1 MKNILLL
8 GATGSIGKQTL
19 DVIEKHPNEFK
30 LLTIA
35 IGTNIIKGIEII
47 KKFKPKYVSVINNKD
62 ALLLKG
68 LFVNIEIGFG
78 ERGLIN
84 AATYVGNNNF
94 KHIVVTAVVGS
105 VGLVPTIE
113 AIKKG
118 YTIALANKET
128 LVTAGHI
135 VMDLAKEYNVDILPV
150 DSEHSAIF
158 QCLNGENNKQV
169 KEIIITASGG
179 SFRNK
184 TREELETVTI
194 EDALNH
200 PNWNMGHKITID
212 SATMINKGFEVIEA
226 HYLFGLPY
234 ENISTVLHFESVIH
248 SMVEFV
254 DSAIIAQIGTPDMRI
269 PIQYALNFPNRLE
282 SNFGKSLKLQDV
294 GTLNFK
300 PMDFKRF
307 PCLKYAYDS
316 GKTGHSMPTVLNAA
330 NEAAVNLFL
339 KKKISFLEIENIV
352 YENLTNHK
360 LINNPSLDDIL
371 SLDKEI
377 KENILSKYLKGEI

>member
-8 GATGSIGKQTL
+8 GATGSIGTQTL
-19 DVIEKHPNEFK
+19 DVIEQHPNEFV

-35 IGTNIIKGIEII
+35 LGRNINKGIEII
-47 KKFKPKYVSVINNKD
+47 KKFKPKYVSVINKD
-62 ALLLKG
+62 DAVLLKN
-68 LFVNIEIGFG
+68 LFTDIEIGFG
-78 ERGLIN
+78 EEGLVN
-84 AATYVGNNNF
+84 AATYVGNNEY

-105 VGLVPTIE
+105 IGLIPTIE

-135 VMDLAKEYNVDILPV
+135 VMDLAKQYKVDILPV

-158 QCLNGENNKQV
+158 QCLNGEKINQV

-179 SFRNK
+179 SFRNI
-184 TREELETVTI
+184 TRAELEKVTI
-194 EDALNH
+194 KDALNH

-212 SATMINKGFEVIEA
+212 SATMMNKGFEVIEA

-234 ENISTVLHFESVIH
+234 ENITTVLHQESVIH
-248 SMVEFV
+248 SLVEFV
-254 DSAIIAQIGTPDMRI
+254 DSAIMAQIGTPDMRI

-282 SNFGKSLKLQDV
+282 SNFDKRLKLHEV

-316 GKTGHSMPTVLNAA
+316 GKIGHSMPTVLNAA

-339 KKKISFLEIENIV
+339 NEKISFLDIEKIV
-352 YENLTNHK
+352 YENLSNHK
-360 LINNPSLDDIL
+360 LINNPSLADIL
-371 SLDKEI
+371 SLDKET
-377 KENILSKYLKGEI
+377 KENILSRYLKGK